1 MASMIVTFPTVWA
14 HLIGQLLYYMGDDHI
29 VFGSDSLWYGG
40 PQWQIDALW
49 RFQIP
54 DQIQDKWK
62 YPSFDYGAK
71 QYPRPEQRA
80 ALRLVWLRDT
90 AGRHPRQPV
99 QTRQFG
105 GL

>member
-62 YPSFDYGAK
+62 YPSLDLCSQA
-71 QYPRPEQRA
+71 QHPRSEQRA
-80 ALRLVWLRDT
+80 ALWFVRLRDT
-90 AGRHPRQPV
+90 AGWRAWQPL
-99 QTRQFG
+99 QTG
-105 GL
+105 